1 MKVQAFKEWSSL
13 CELLLKGRIA
23 GLFRKGG
30 LADAPGA
37 LSGPLGE
44 FWLHPTAFHEQRSP
58 LREGWEVDPSTVV
71 WGQKL
76 SPDQIPLPAWCV
88 TTGCYHIQDLA
99 SALILAQNSPW
110 TDQVIETRFR
120 YRAPGIYFHT
130 LRDYRPE
137 PLPIVADDPA
147 WKGCKS
153 FHEVNLSNADFN
165 LTPVLTTV
173 EYRQEILRIEG
184 LLNPVAFA

>member
-1 MKVQAFKEWSSL
+1 MKVQACKEWASV
-13 CELLLKGRIA
+13 CEHLIKGRIA

-30 LADAPGA
+30 LADSPDAMT
-37 LSGPLGE
+37 GPLGE

-58 LREGWEVDPSTVV
+58 LRPGWEVDPSTIV
-71 WGQKL
+71 WGQNL
-76 SPDQIPLPAWCV
+76 TPGQIPFPARCV

-110 TDQVIETRFR
+110 TDQIIETRFR

-130 LRDYRPE
+130 LRVYRPE
-137 PLPIVADDPA
+137 TIPMVEEDPS

-153 FHEVNLSNADFN
+153 FHEVELPQADFH
-165 LTPVLTTV
+165 LSPVLTDE